1 MTRVRLA
8 TGAEQP
14 INRHGAVSTVSGEEG
29 DPVGMDSNGQWVAA
43 DAASGTAVNALGVL
57 AAPVT
62 DPADFASV
70 PEVQDVIVSERELVG
85 ENRIAAVKN
94 GVILVNSDEDWGFT
108 PGQPIYLG
116 TGGGFT
122 QTKPSA
128 SGDIV
133 QILGVAINDGNE
145 MFLDVD
151 YGYETVV

>member
-1 MTRVRLA
+1 
-8 TGAEQP
+8 
-14 INRHGAVSTVSGEEG
+14 
-29 DPVGMDSNGQWVAA
+29 MDSNGQWVAA